1 MDATEFYLLYYA
13 LIVFFL
19 IKQGENEENM
29 FDLSLRTALV
39 VSTDD
44 KDKEGKI
51 QISIES
57 VSEGWRKDLL
67 PWAIPLISNVADGTM
82 EMHLPKEGSQ
92 VWVLVDKYF
101 KRFYYLSNRYF
112 YNLFDFSKVSG
123 LLDKCDKINTE
134 YKNIDFKYYLDGTL
148 LFHNNSDGSSGI
160 ITSQGTLIYID
171 KDGTL
176 VKEIEKD
183 ETITVNGDKKETV
196 KGKNTVEI
204 GDDSTTTY
212 KGKKVEEC
220 KSSYECTTQG
230 AVTLKAKTSSL
241 VEIGNTVATLG
252 SILTELCQDLS
263 ALTTQGNEY
272 TQTSPTL
279 TAQMASLLPKIK
291 LTFK

>member
-1 MDATEFYLLYYA
+1 MIGGFI
-13 LIVFFL
+13 LIS
-19 IKQGENEENM
+19 
-29 FDLSLRTALV
+29 DLSLRTALV
-39 VSTDD
+39 VSIDD
-44 KDKEGKI
+44 PDKEGKI

-67 PWAIPLISNVADGTM
+67 PWAIPLISNVSNGTM

-92 VWVLVDKYF
+92 VWVLVDKYY
-101 KRFYYLSNRYF
+101 KRFYYISNRYF

-134 YKNIDFKYYLDGTL
+134 YKNIDFKYFADKTL

-230 AVTLKAKTSSL
+230 TVTLKAKTSSL

>member
-1 MDATEFYLLYYA
+1 MIGGFI
-13 LIVFFL
+13 LIS
-19 IKQGENEENM
+19 
-29 FDLSLRTALV
+29 DLSLRTALV
-39 VSTDD
+39 VSIDD
-44 KDKEGKI
+44 PDQQGKI

-67 PWAIPLISNVADGTM
+67 PWAIPLISNVSNGTM

-112 YNLFDFSKVSG
+112 YNMFDFSKVSG
-123 LLDKCDKINTE
+123 LLNKCDKIDTE

-183 ETITVNGDKKETV
+183 ETITVNGDKKEIV

-230 AVTLKAKTSSL
+230 AITLKAKTSSL
-241 VEIGNTVATLG
+241 VEIGNAVATLG

-272 TQTSPTL
+272 TQTSPML

-291 LTFK
+291 STFK

>member
-1 MDATEFYLLYYA
+1 MIGGFI
-13 LIVFFL
+13 LIS
-19 IKQGENEENM
+19 
-29 FDLSLRTALV
+29 DLSLRTALV
-39 VSTDD
+39 VSIDD
-44 KDKEGKI
+44 PDKEGKI

-67 PWAIPLISNVADGTM
+67 PWAIPLISNVSNGTM

-123 LLDKCDKINTE
+123 LLNKCDKINTE
-134 YKNIDFKYYLDGTL
+134 YKNIDFKYFADKTL

-241 VEIGNTVATLG
+241 VEIGNAVATLG

-263 ALTTQGNEY
+263 TLTTQGNEY

>member
-1 MDATEFYLLYYA
+1 M
-13 LIVFFL
+13 FL

-29 FDLSLRTALV
+29 FDLTLRTALV

-51 QISIES
+51 QVSIES

-67 PWAIPLISNVADGTM
+67 PWAIPLISNVSNGTM

-123 LLDKCDKINTE
+123 LLNKCDKIDTE

>member
-1 MDATEFYLLYYA
+1 
-13 LIVFFL
+13 
-19 IKQGENEENM
+19 M
-29 FDLSLRTALV
+29 FDLTLRTALV
-39 VSTDD
+39 VSIDD
-44 KDKEGKI
+44 PDKEGKI

-67 PWAIPLISNVADGTM
+67 PWAIPLISNVSNGTM

-92 VWVLVDKYF
+92 VWVLVDKYY
-101 KRFYYLSNRYF
+101 KRFYYMSNRYF

-123 LLDKCDKINTE
+123 LLNKCDKIDTE
-134 YKNIDFKYYLDGTL
+134 YKNIDFKYFADKTL

-176 VKEIEKD
+176 VKEI
-183 ETITVNGDKKETV
+183 V

-204 GDDSTTTY
+204 GDDFTTTY

-241 VEIGNTVATLG
+241 VEIGNAVATLG

-263 ALTTQGNEY
+263 TLTTQGNEY

>member
-13 LIVFFL
+13 LIVFL

-263 ALTTQGNEY
+263 TLTTQGNEY
-272 TQTSPTL
+272 TQTSPAL

>member
-1 MDATEFYLLYYA
+1 
-13 LIVFFL
+13 
-19 IKQGENEENM
+19 M
-29 FDLSLRTALV
+29 FDLKLYTGKAISI
-39 VSTDD
+39 DD
-44 KDKEGKI
+44 PDKEGKV
-51 QISIES
+51 QVSIES
-57 VSEGWRKDLL
+57 VSEGWNKDLL
-67 PWAIPLISNVADGTM
+67 PWAIPLISNVSSDTM
-82 EMHLPKEGSQ
+82 EMHLPSVNSQ

-123 LLDKCDKINTE
+123 LLGKCNKIDTE
-134 YKNIDFKYYLDGTL
+134 YKNIDFKYFADKTL

-171 KDGTL
+171 KEGTL

-183 ETITVNGDKKETV
+183 ETITVNGNKKETV

-204 GDDSTTTY
+204 GDDSTTIY

-230 AVTLKAKTSSL
+230 TITLKAKTSSL

-272 TQTSPTL
+272 TQTSPKL

-291 LTFK
+291 STFK